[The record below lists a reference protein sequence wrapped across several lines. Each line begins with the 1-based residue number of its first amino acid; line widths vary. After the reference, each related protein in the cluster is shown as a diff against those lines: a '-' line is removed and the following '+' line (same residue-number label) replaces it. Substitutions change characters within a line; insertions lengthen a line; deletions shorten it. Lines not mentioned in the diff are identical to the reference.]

1 MGPLSGGGG
10 SFNPWFGSMSSAS
23 LNAAGSSPS
32 QRINDA
38 GRRTAK
44 IKSSSSGRYGG
55 SISRRSSSRSS
66 GVSNV
71 PREAPGPVQ
80 PVVPDID
87 TFLNQD
93 TGYQQQLRDFANMLA
108 QFNADVTRRKGSL
121 EEEYNLSSKAMDDQ
135 KNIDLENL
143 EDDYGARGILRSG
156 LYGKAVGD
164 YNTEFNTR
172 KTDLTRRQKEA
183 LGQLDQEGGRFKSQ
197 QELQKQTARE
207 QAIRR
212 RAEQYGV

>member
-1 MGPLSGGGG
+1 MAGGGIFG
-10 SFNPWFGSMSSAS
+10 NVTNPWGGSSSSA
-23 LNAAGSSPS
+23 LNEAGSSQS

-38 GRRTAK
+38 GRKKTVVR
-44 IKSSSSGRYGG
+44 SSSSGRYGG
-55 SISRRSSSRSS
+55 SVGRRG

-71 PREAPGPVQ
+71 PATNPGPVQ
-80 PVVPDID
+80 PVAPDID

-93 TGYQQQLRDFANMLA
+93 TGYQQQLRDFANLLS
-108 QFNADVTRRKGSL
+108 QFNADVTRRRGSL
-121 EEEYNLSSKAMDDQ
+121 EGEYNLSTKAMNDQ
-135 KNIDLENL
+135 KGIDLDNL
-143 EDDYGARGILRSG
+143 EADYGARGVLRSG

-172 KTDLTRRQKEA
+172 MTDLTRRQKEA
-183 LGQLDQEGGRFKSQ
+183 LGQLDQEKGRYTSQ
-197 QELQKQTARE
+197 QDLQKQAARE